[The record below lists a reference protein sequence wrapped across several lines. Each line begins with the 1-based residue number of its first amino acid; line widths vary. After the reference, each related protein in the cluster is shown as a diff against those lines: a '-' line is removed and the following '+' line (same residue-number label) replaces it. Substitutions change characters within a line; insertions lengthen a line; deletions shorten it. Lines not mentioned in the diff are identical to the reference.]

1 MFSAAEG
8 ALKSNSAGPA
18 RLLAG
23 SRAAIEAAC
32 LAAATASAA
41 VTAATPALAANSAE
55 PAPATLSSALNG
67 AFRNSSASS
76 AMMHR
81 SAEAALMA
89 LVPAQVPVTTAICG
103 TTPETRAISAV
114 RRAVAFNRSRPPSS
128 LAPVES

>member
-67 AFRNSSASS
+67 AFKNSSASS

-89 LVPAQVPVTTAICG
+89 LLPAQVPG

-114 RRAVAFNRSRPPSS
+114 RRAVAFSRSRPPSS